1 MLTMLKLSPFLRAVA
16 LLSTVTLLACTDS
29 VSASNEVWPD
39 HNTSAASNQTHAH
52 VKIGS
57 RREVDE
63 NHDQYEERVYDIDEA
78 LKIKEF
84 IEEYSKKVM
93 EYADI
98 ALKHWASTVYN
109 DFLGRYDDV
118 MRAKLFI
125 EGLSSEDESAQRLT
139 KMLRNAQFENWY
151 ESDIS
156 HEDLRERLKLN
167 LQDIKTFDNPV
178 WMIWHEYVIWR
189 YKRHMA
195 KWKMQGNIRPFE
207 MLVSDHHDDFNLL
220 VAQTEAASNRAAAAL
235 VKYELIEFASR
246 FDNNEE
252 ILPPQP
258 SCS

>member
-63 NHDQYEERVYDIDEA
+63 NHDQYEER
-78 LKIKEF
+78 
-84 IEEYSKKVM
+84 VM